1 MLLLLYS
8 HIIITCKSIIQK
20 VRCITT
26 ALYIQFPVLFHYAM
40 LFFFN
45 FHSRYL
51 FTIGGI
57 LYLALEVDTPDIQ
70 TYKVL
75 LDTILRLDIR
85 D

>member
-51 FTIGGI
+51 YTIGGI
-57 LYLALEVDTPDIQ
+57 LYLALEVDTPLFKPIWF
-70 TYKVL
+70 YL
-75 LDTILRLDIR
+75 ILY
-85 D
+85 